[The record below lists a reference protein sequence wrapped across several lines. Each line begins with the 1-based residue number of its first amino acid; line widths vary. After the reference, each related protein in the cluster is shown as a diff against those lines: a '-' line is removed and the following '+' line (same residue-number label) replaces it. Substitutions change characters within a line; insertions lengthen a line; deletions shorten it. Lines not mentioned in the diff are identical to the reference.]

1 MFYDILTCLITRVAM
16 GYATFPFVFL
26 HFTGSIRLYLKL
38 YLCLHIIGFIT
49 IFVLP
54 KLIRGEKKK
63 EVVKEPETNG
73 IKVKETAKVESPLQT
88 PTKSLEN
95 KLNSEENEKPS
106 ITAEGE
112 SEKSTHKDDY
122 AIAQPQK
129 QQPHIDI
136 RTATKTKVL
145 PDDPMRLKKDD
156 CEMDKLSNI
165 VREKIEIETKNIEEF
180 LDNTVT
186 ETISNIAEFKNDLMR
201 KNETDEFITIR
212 KRTTNQ
218 KAESVDAFI
227 KKEIESLNAAVQQ
240 TNVIP
245 VVLGNGHAK

>member
-1 MFYDILTCLITRVAM
+1 M

-26 HFTGSIRLYLKL
+26 HFTGSIRVYLKL
-38 YLCLHIIGFIT
+38 YMCLHIIGFIT

-54 KLIRGEKKK
+54 KFIRGEKKK
-63 EVVKEPETNG
+63 LKDSDTITADVKESGTVSSNKSMPAVEDKCNSGNT
-73 IKVKETAKVESPLQT
+73 ESPKIPIGDESDELSRRKDEDETQ
-88 PTKSLEN
+88 N
-95 KLNSEENEKPS
+95 K
-106 ITAEGE
+106 
-112 SEKSTHKDDY
+112 
-122 AIAQPQK
+122 Q
-129 QQPHIDI
+129 HIDV
-136 RTATKTKVL
+136 RTPVTPPSTPLVL
-145 PDDPMRLKKDD
+145 PEDDPMRLKKDD

-165 VREKIEIETKNIEEF
+165 IREKIETETKNIEEL

-201 KNETDEFITIR
+201 KNETDEFMTIR
-212 KRTTNQ
+212 KRTHNQ
-218 KAESVDAFI
+218 KPASSATETVDAFI

>member
-54 KLIRGEKKK
+54 RLIRGEKKK
-63 EVVKEPETNG
+63 VVKEPEANG
-73 IKVKETAKVESPLQT
+73 IAVKETAKAEAPPQT
-88 PTKSLEN
+88 PTKCLEDN
-95 KLNSEENEKPS
+95 IHIEQNRKHLISVVED
-106 ITAEGE
+106 E
-112 SEKSTHKDDY
+112 SEKHTDDHT
-122 AIAQPQK
+122 IAQPQPL
-129 QQPHIDI
+129 QPHIDV
-136 RTATKTKVL
+136 RTPTEPKVL

-201 KNETDEFITIR
+201 KNGTDEFISIR

-245 VVLGNGHAK
+245 RVTSNAK

>member
-1 MFYDILTCLITRVAM
+1 M

-26 HFTGSIRLYLKL
+26 HLTGSIRLYLKL

-49 IFVLP
+49 IFILP
-54 KLIRGEKKK
+54 IFIRGEKKK
-63 EVVKEPETNG
+63 QEEERQIKELQSNG
-73 IKVKETAKVESPLQT
+73 IKVKENVDIFKCLE
-88 PTKSLEN
+88 TKHHDEKEEEDKKKERKH
-95 KLNSEENEKPS
+95 KLSN
-106 ITAEGE
+106 EGE
-112 SEKSTHKDDY
+112 SDEHI
-122 AIAQPQK
+122 IAQPQK
-129 QQPHIDI
+129 QQPHIDT
-136 RTATKTKVL
+136 RTPPTKPKVL

-165 VREKIEIETKNIEEF
+165 VREKIEIEKKNIEEF
-180 LDNTVT
+180 FDNTVT

-201 KNETDEFITIR
+201 KNNGTDEFISIR
-212 KRTTNQ
+212 KRTTNNQ
-218 KAESVDAFI
+218 KAESVDAFL

>member
-26 HFTGSIRLYLKL
+26 HFTGSIRVYLKL
-38 YLCLHIIGFIT
+38 FLCLHIIGFTT

-54 KLIRGEKKK
+54 KFIRGEKKK
-63 EVVKEPETNG
+63 VD
-73 IKVKETAKVESPLQT
+73 KVKEDSAIEVEETGKSEN
-88 PTKSLEN
+88 PTEIKSLEE
-95 KLNSEENEKPS
+95 KEEKEPVPVGDEGEKPTHNDD
-106 ITAEGE
+106 IAETE
-112 SEKSTHKDDY
+112 
-122 AIAQPQK
+122 QK
-129 QQPHIDI
+129 TPHIDV
-136 RTATKTKVL
+136 RTPTSPSPVVL
-145 PDDPMRLKKDD
+145 PEEDPMRLKKDD

-201 KNETDEFITIR
+201 KNETDEFMTIR
-212 KRTTNQ
+212 KRANQ

>member
-54 KLIRGEKKK
+54 RFIRGEKKN
-63 EVVKEPETNG
+63 EAKEPETNV
-73 IKVKETAKVESPLQT
+73 IEVKETAKVEAPPPT
-88 PTKSLEN
+88 PTECLEDKIPIEQN
-95 KLNSEENEKPS
+95 RKLLIS
-106 ITAEGE
+106 TEGE
-112 SEKSTHKDDY
+112 SEKHTTDDHT
-122 AIAQPQK
+122 IAQPQI

-136 RTATKTKVL
+136 RTPTKPKVL

-201 KNETDEFITIR
+201 KNGTDEFISIR

-245 VVLGNGHAK
+245 WSINGHAK